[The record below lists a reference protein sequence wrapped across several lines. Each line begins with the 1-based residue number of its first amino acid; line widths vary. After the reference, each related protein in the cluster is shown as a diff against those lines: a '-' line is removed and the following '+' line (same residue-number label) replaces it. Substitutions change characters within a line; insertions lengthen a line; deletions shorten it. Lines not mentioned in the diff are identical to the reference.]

1 MSTDVAPERRVV
13 GLDGV
18 RPVPG
23 VVATVI
29 AMLSATAFDGLSGSS
44 TWARLV
50 QSHGWSRQLAGTLG
64 LLATAL
70 VLGAVFVAC
79 CAVAGAIGGI
89 GVRPAADL
97 FAPSVVP
104 VALGYVVAH
113 YYSFLAVEGQRA
125 FIRLSD
131 PLGTGANWL
140 GTGHLQVSFAAAT
153 PVIVADVQVA
163 AIVVGH
169 VLGVVVAH
177 DRAVRLFP
185 RARAVIGQLPLL
197 VLMVT
202 LTCLGLFLLFWD

>member
-1 MSTDVAPERRVV
+1 V
-13 GLDGV
+13 
-18 RPVPG
+18 
-23 VVATVI
+23 
-29 AMLSATAFDGLSGSS
+29 
-44 TWARLV
+44 
-50 QSHGWSRQLAGTLG
+50 
-64 LLATAL
+64 
-70 VLGAVFVAC
+70 
-79 CAVAGAIGGI
+79 GGI
-89 GVRPAADL
+89 GVRPAAAL

-104 VALGYVVAH
+104 VALGYVLAH

-140 GTGHLQVSFAAAT
+140 GTSHLQVSYALAT
-153 PVIVADVQVA
+153 PVIVANVQVV
-163 AIVVGH
+163 AIVIGH

-185 RARAVIGQLPLL
+185 RARAVVGQLPLL